1 MASVLSQDILK
12 ATDGPLGIT
21 SHGEGGVSSTASVLQ
36 GELASDT
43 PLSRIR
49 RKLAQLETSLPEN
62 KPLPEAALLKV
73 LPSSPNP
80 PPPLEERAAGECR
93 ASTPHSRCKN
103 GGKGG
108 RSNHGHQPLPLS
120 KGRHKSSSTAASSPP
135 LQQPPAASATP
146 LQAPSNPCQCP
157 WYVSPRSCR
166 SRIFNSSGFF
176 QTVDGYLVVLTTCVA
191 IAH

>member
-12 ATDGPLGIT
+12 ATDGSLGIT

-62 KPLPEAALLKV
+62 KSLQEAAVLKV

-80 PPPLEERAAGECR
+80 PPPLEERAQGNAARQPSIRNVKTEEKDADR
-93 ASTPHSRCKN
+93 YV
-103 GGKGG
+103 
-108 RSNHGHQPLPLS
+108 NHT
-120 KGRHKSSSTAASSPP
+120 KSSLP
-135 LQQPPAASATP
+135 
-146 LQAPSNPCQCP
+146 
-157 WYVSPRSCR
+157 
-166 SRIFNSSGFF
+166 
-176 QTVDGYLVVLTTCVA
+176 VDFP
-191 IAH
+191 